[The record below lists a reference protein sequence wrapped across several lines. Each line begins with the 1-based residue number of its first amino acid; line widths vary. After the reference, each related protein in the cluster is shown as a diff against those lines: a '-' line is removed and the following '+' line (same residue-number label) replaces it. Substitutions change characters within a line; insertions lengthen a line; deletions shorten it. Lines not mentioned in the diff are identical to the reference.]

1 MLSRLLL
8 NHLLYLFLS
17 AVVLPAYAV
26 GPVASTG
33 SLTYQGRILRSDGT
47 PFENKNV
54 SFVFQI
60 LDPGGQCVIYQEQV
74 NGINMENSKGVF
86 DVPIG
91 TGSVQYITGLGAST
105 VVDIFNNDSGMGYFC
120 GACSSSGSSY
130 NCSATT
136 TPYHP
141 IATAGRLLRV
151 AFYDG
156 TGWKTVTPDNEIRTV
171 PYAGYATSAQKLGK
185 NSVNDFVLKNEINN
199 SGAGSVN
206 CDSGSFLTWDANT
219 MKFGCGSVSGASGG
233 TVTSVLTGAGL
244 TGGPITDSGTISLS
258 TSGVTAGTYGSAI
271 HMPVIEVDSYG
282 RVINASQTS
291 ITGFVPYSSL
301 PACNSAAHTLSF
313 ISPIGGFS
321 CTPISITL
329 SGDVSG
335 SQGTAVVEGLQG
347 TPVAS
352 SAPTNN
358 QVLQFD
364 GAQWKPTTLSLAAS
378 DLTSLSGT
386 GIVKRTGASA
396 FTTLG
401 VSAPLVDLGTS
412 IGLSLSTGLK
422 LNSNSLAVDVGTG
435 ANQIPQL
442 DGSGKISTSVIP
454 SGVSSQWMT
463 SGSNVSYSGGN
474 VAVGTPSPTRRFEVY
489 AANSSFR
496 PFGLRTSDYVSGT
509 SGTGFDVDFGAA
521 SGNTYVQLNAIHTG
535 GTAATNLVL
544 QPTAGN
550 VGIGT
555 IYPASSLHVKSSGQV
570 VTTFESTDANYM
582 GIHLKSGSTTNPPS
596 IYASGNGMSLYTM
609 GTERVGLHSNGN
621 VILATAAGSVGIGT
635 PNPQGTLHVASGNV
649 YFGDAL
655 TPTPSV
661 QTKMT
666 VVDSNPIITVA
677 ASNAAGSAGIEF
689 QPKGTG
695 LLGGQYKI
703 FGSPSAGPYGN
714 GLIFELGNLG
724 TMGGGQF
731 VMRLDS
737 NGYLSLGQGLAM
749 ESAAARLH
757 VKGIGALVDP
767 SPFGSN
773 PSGTVQRIEGTN
785 TVLDAGF
792 STTENPWLQART
804 KTDYSL
810 SKALLLNPAGG
821 NVGIGTVAPAYA
833 LHVAGASGATVG
845 FFTDGTASCS
855 IRPATA
861 GSVSCSSDERLK
873 KNVTGFSDATSL
885 ENILKLNTVTYEW
898 RSVNNGRHTGYIAQE
913 VEKIA
918 PEFVTTGND
927 GYKQVSYSGFIPWIT
942 GAIKELNKKL
952 MLGMASKADKEMVE
966 NKIQTLELEVLA
978 KDLKIKMLEE
988 ENLQI
993 KARLEKIEKALGA
1006 R

>member
-8 NHLLYLFLS
+8 NHLLYLFVS
-17 AVVLPAYAV
+17 GVVLPAYAV

-33 SLTYQGRILRSDGT
+33 SLTYQGRILRSDGM

-233 TVTSVLTGAGL
+233 TVTSVLTGTGL

-271 HMPVIEVDSYG
+271 QMPVIEVDSYG

-335 SQGTAVVEGLQG
+335 SQGTAVVEALQG

-401 VSAPLVDLGTS
+401 VSAPLADLGTS

-463 SGSNVSYSGGN
+463 SGSNISYSG
-474 VAVGTPSPTRRFEVY
+474 
-489 AANSSFR
+489 
-496 PFGLRTSDYVSGT
+496 
-509 SGTGFDVDFGAA
+509 
-521 SGNTYVQLNAIHTG
+521 
-535 GTAATNLVL
+535 
-544 QPTAGN
+544 GN

-677 ASNAAGSAGIEF
+677 ASNAGGSAGIEF
-689 QPKGTG
+689 QPKGMG

-898 RSVNNGRHTGYIAQE
+898 RSVDNGRHTGYIAQE